1 MAEVSSPPSHSP
13 VIVRPVPLKWHQ
25 RFAAVAIYGCAKA
38 LTATWQQGFKDESG
52 VITRPDTGPVIFAIW
67 HNRLAAC
74 MVAWHGYVR
83 GQRPTGQLAALIS
96 ASKDGGLLANVL
108 NRFGVQPIRGSSS
121 RRGRQALLESTS
133 AIENG
138 FCVAITP
145 DGPRGPK
152 YQVQPG
158 VAALAQLTGA
168 PIVPVIVRI
177 KRRVR
182 LKSWDA
188 FQIPLPFARIE
199 ITFGEAIHIP
209 RDADEAQRAEASAR
223 LKSALGDD

>member
-1 MAEVSSPPSHSP
+1 MAEASSPSAPSP
-13 VIVRPVPLKWHQ
+13 AVVRPAPLKWHQ
-25 RFAAVAIYGCAKA
+25 RFAAFAIFGCAKI
-38 LTATWQQGFKDESG
+38 LTATWSKDYRDDSG
-52 VITRPDTGPVIFAIW
+52 ILTRPDSGPVIFAIW

-83 GQRPTGQLAALIS
+83 RHRPGGRLAALIS
-96 ASKDGGLLANVL
+96 ASKDGGLLADVL
-108 NRFGVQPIRGSSS
+108 NRFAVQPIRGSSS

-138 FCVAITP
+138 LCVAITP

-152 YQVQPG
+152 YQIQPG

-168 PIVPVIVRI
+168 PIVPVTVRI
-177 KRRVR
+177 KRRVS

-199 ITFGEAIHIP
+199 ITFGAPIRVA
-209 RDADEAQRAEASAR
+209 RDADEPARAEATAR
-223 LKSALGDD
+223 LKTALGGD